1 MGFIDPFRAANY
13 LEGTTLFSWDFVSE
27 SGGECYSSNGMGIY
41 TKSLADLPLR
51 EVDFLIVS
59 SSWTPEKYGTTRVQ
73 AVLRQAALHQITIG
87 GIDTG
92 AFVIAGAGLLRG
104 GRATV
109 HYEHIDAFCELY
121 PDVECT
127 EDLYVF
133 DEGRISCCGGFASF
147 DFALH
152 ILQGIHGNALAN
164 AAARYVFHPKMREHE
179 TPQNPQDV
187 EPLGGNVP
195 DAVRTVIKIMEN
207 NLEDPL
213 PITRICEAAN
223 VSQRQLNRLFERYLK
238 KAPAKYYRDIRL
250 DRARGLV
257 TQTALALSEIA
268 FACGFSSQAYFS
280 RAYKSRFGLPPI
292 KDRTEGRI
300 PFEFRAW
307 PMHRK
312 QFEKNLAGDG

>member
-1 MGFIDPFRAANY
+1 MAATMGFVDPFRAANY

-27 SGGECYSSNGMGIY
+27 SGGECHSSNGAGIY

-73 AVLRQAALHQITIG
+73 AALRQAALRQITIG

-133 DEGRISCCGGFASF
+133 DEGRISCCGGFAS
-147 DFALH
+147 L
-152 ILQGIHGNALAN
+152 ILLCTYSRVSMATHLPMLRHVMFFIRRCGNMKHL
-164 AAARYVFHPKMREHE
+164 
-179 TPQNPQDV
+179 
-187 EPLGGNVP
+187 
-195 DAVRTVIKIMEN
+195 KIR
-207 NLEDPL
+207 
-213 PITRICEAAN
+213 RI
-223 VSQRQLNRLFERYLK
+223 LNRWEAMFQMRCE
-238 KAPAKYYRDIRL
+238 P
-250 DRARGLV
+250 
-257 TQTALALSEIA
+257 
-268 FACGFSSQAYFS
+268 
-280 RAYKSRFGLPPI
+280 
-292 KDRTEGRI
+292 
-300 PFEFRAW
+300 
-307 PMHRK
+307 
-312 QFEKNLAGDG
+312 